1 MKAPLK
7 FFAGVFLLQR
17 LLLHTNVL
25 IFRVRIGRKVFFDI
39 FFWTFFFTTF
49 RSGSA
54 GTLSEFFF
62 RKSKVFSIGKL
73 NSLKKTVIRYRTYCS
88 ARNLYNC

>member
-39 FFWTFFFTTF
+39 FFWTFFLPLFGAVQLEPF
-49 RSGSA
+49 RN
-54 GTLSEFFF
+54 FFF
-62 RKSKVFSIGKL
+62 VKARFSL
-73 NSLKKTVIRYRTYCS
+73 
-88 ARNLYNC
+88 